1 VRVTHRFHPQSGPDF
16 DFVAHRQ
23 NRGEDRVHLR
33 DENSGL
39 FCLPGGWTEV
49 APAGPYVVI
58 AEGCCPFTIDG
69 LLALADLIGPLRSQ
83 ARVRQEP
90 SATGQRRHCPGIAI
104 TDLTTGQLRRR
115 RSWTG

>member
-1 VRVTHRFHPQSGPDF
+1 MRVTHRFHPQSCPDF

-69 LLALADLIGPLRSQ
+69 LLALADLIARYGPRPGSARNLRPPDSGDI
-83 ARVRQEP
+83 A
-90 SATGQRRHCPGIAI
+90 PGA
-104 TDLTTGQLRRR
+104 
-115 RSWTG
+115 

>member
-1 VRVTHRFHPQSGPDF
+1 MRVTHRFHPQSGPDF
-16 DFVAHRQ
+16 DFVAHRR

-69 LLALADLIGPLRSQ
+69 LLALADLIARYGPRPGSARNLR
-83 ARVRQEP
+83 P
-90 SATGQRRHCPGIAI
+90 PGSGDIAP
-104 TDLTTGQLRRR
+104 GA
-115 RSWTG
+115 